1 MRDGSLSMPQ
11 IKIITNGQLISCY
24 DKGERRFV
32 YNLEEAGIALHHL
45 DVSYSIKSL
54 HTRARTLERNLKGL
68 DKKLQRKKGRRT
80 IDEHGIT
87 NITNEIDE
95 FLRTR
100 IGERPAIDD
109 GTMMESSDTIT

>member
-1 MRDGSLSMPQ
+1 MPQ

-87 NITNEIDE
+87 NYVRALENAPLLMTA
-95 FLRTR
+95 R
-100 IGERPAIDD
+100 
-109 GTMMESSDTIT
+109 